1 MVTKYSLDK
10 KNYNYVVT
18 LKVFRVFSLV
28 WESFASSGPEI
39 SFMCLDR
46 QDPRVSGGKI
56 NYHPLV
62 PIQGPSGSCISIK
75 VRSHIHHH
83 PGLKGG
89 RFTIHSD
96 NPCQPKS
103 WRGRAGL
110 FGWHFLGNSA
120 RPLQFPYEVGSEHE
134 VTWRFITWDEM
145 NHLKSFAS
153 SP

>member
-1 MVTKYSLDK
+1 MLEYPFLALP
-10 KNYNYVVT
+10 

-75 VRSHIHHH
+75 VRSHIHKHALIDLGDSFH
-83 PGLKGG
+83 PTLHINSHVTDETFPTY
-89 RFTIHSD
+89 RTSQ
-96 NPCQPKS
+96 CQP
-103 WRGRAGL
+103 
-110 FGWHFLGNSA
+110 
-120 RPLQFPYEVGSEHE
+120 FPWQMIPTLSG
-134 VTWRFITWDEM
+134 T
-145 NHLKSFAS
+145 LS
-153 SP
+153 SLYRVSM